1 MFGIGIGLN
10 GIDLNETGMSKV
22 VEAKVEEQE
31 EEVEVEVEV
40 ETRWWL
46 CM

>member
-22 VEAKVEEQE
+22 VEEQE
-31 EEVEVEVEV
+31 EEVEVE
-40 ETRWWL
+40 TRRWL